1 MLAEGCIGMKGKFFA
16 GTGKELYKM
25 EKNESLKNLFPQ
37 TPEAVRSVVQE
48 KVTEMSR
55 IESEKTRT
63 VRLFRLAKA
72 ACIAFLCFASIGVTA
87 FAAGKLMDLYAERMN
102 GSDVKTELIGEVA
115 VDGEVQTYTF
125 ACEAIPE
132 GMQWEEVGIS
142 WKILLKDKAISGR
155 EIANLWFSEA
165 EPGDKWLDT
174 RIEDYE
180 ESLIGGHTVVCLET
194 EDRIY
199 ENVVIKRDTYYVLFE
214 EEQLIMTLCSFD
226 ILSKE
231 EISRIIENIR
241 LEPTE
246 DENAENLILL
256 CPLPVGEFEL

>member
-1 MLAEGCIGMKGKFFA
+1 
-16 GTGKELYKM
+16 M

-165 EPGDKWLDT
+165 EPGEKWLDT
-174 RIEDYE
+174 CIEDYE
-180 ESLIGGHTVVCLET
+180 ESSIGGHTVVCLET
-194 EDRIY
+194 EDRIF
-199 ENVVIKRDTYYVLFE
+199 EHVVIKRDIYYVLFE

-226 ILSKE
+226 ILSEE

>member
-1 MLAEGCIGMKGKFFA
+1 M
-16 GTGKELYKM
+16 
-25 EKNESLKNLFPQ
+25 
-37 TPEAVRSVVQE
+37 VQE

-72 ACIAFLCFASIGVTA
+72 ACIAFVCFASIGVTA

-165 EPGDKWLDT
+165 EPGEKWLDT
-174 RIEDYE
+174 CIEDYE
-180 ESLIGGHTVVCLET
+180 ESSIGGHTVVCLET
-194 EDRIY
+194 EDRIF
-199 ENVVIKRDTYYVLFE
+199 EHVVIKRDIYYVLFE
-214 EEQLIMTLCSFD
+214 EVINIFVILKIAFKFKKRAKRFILIFQLIELIFH
-226 ILSKE
+226 ILQSVVFLFKLL
-231 EISRIIENIR
+231 N
-241 LEPTE
+241 TVF
-246 DENAENLILL
+246 NLSVFRHNGKGLAH
-256 CPLPVGEFEL
+256 

>member
-1 MLAEGCIGMKGKFFA
+1 
-16 GTGKELYKM
+16 M

-55 IESEKTRT
+55 EESEKPIALRS
-63 VRLFRLAKA
+63 VRLAKA

-87 FAAGKLMDLYAERMN
+87 FAAGKLIDLYAAWMN
-102 GSDVKTELIGEVA
+102 ESDVKTELVGEVA
-115 VDGEVQTYTF
+115 TDGEVQAYTF

-132 GMQWEEVGIS
+132 GMQWEEIELT
-142 WKILLKDKAISGR
+142 WKILLRDTKLPER
-155 EIANLWFSEA
+155 EIANLWFSKA
-165 EPGDKWLDT
+165 EPSMKWLDT

-180 ESLIGGHTVVCLET
+180 ESSIGGHTVVCLET
-194 EDRIY
+194 EDRIS
-199 ENVVIKRDTYYVLFE
+199 EHVVIKRDIYYVLFE

-241 LEPTE
+241 LEPTA

>member
-1 MLAEGCIGMKGKFFA
+1 
-16 GTGKELYKM
+16 M

-55 IESEKTRT
+55 TESETTRT
-63 VRLFRLAKA
+63 VRSFQLAKV
-72 ACIAFLCFASIGVTA
+72 ACIAFLCFVSIGVTA
-87 FAAGKLMDLYAERMN
+87 FAAGKLMDLYAEWMN
-102 GSDVKTELIGEVA
+102 GSDVKTELVGEVA
-115 VDGEVQTYTF
+115 ADGEVQAYTF

-132 GMQWEEVGIS
+132 GMQWEEIELT
-142 WKILLKDKAISGR
+142 WKILLKDKKKPER
-155 EIANLWFSEA
+155 EIASLWFSKA
-165 EPGDKWLDT
+165 EPSMKWLDT

-180 ESLIGGHTVVCLET
+180 ESSIGGHTVVCLET

-199 ENVVIKRDTYYVLFE
+199 EHVVIKRDTYYVLFE

-231 EISRIIENIR
+231 EISRIIESIR

-246 DENAENLILL
+246 DEDADNLVRL